1 MEESPRRHRVT
12 VEEFYRMAEVGLL
25 APDARVELIDGEIID
40 MPPIGSRHTAVV
52 DRMNALLG
60 RAVGDR
66 AIVRVQ
72 GPVRLDD
79 FSEPQPDLAL
89 LAPCADFY
97 EQRHPGPADTLLVVE
112 VSDTTLRYD
121 RQIKSALYA
130 RHGIPELWIFD
141 TQRKELHVFRDPSD
155 SGYSQVFMADRQ
167 ASLQV
172 VRLPGVTIDSS
183 ALI

>member
-1 MEESPRRHRVT
+1 
-12 VEEFYRMAEVGLL
+12 
-25 APDARVELIDGEIID
+25 
-40 MPPIGSRHTAVV
+40 
-52 DRMNALLG
+52 
-60 RAVGDR
+60 
-66 AIVRVQ
+66 
-72 GPVRLDD
+72 VRLDD

-89 LAPCADFY
+89 LTPCADFY

-121 RQIKSALYA
+121 RQIKSVLYA

-172 VRLPGVTIDSS
+172 VRLSGVTIDAS
-183 ALI
+183 ALF